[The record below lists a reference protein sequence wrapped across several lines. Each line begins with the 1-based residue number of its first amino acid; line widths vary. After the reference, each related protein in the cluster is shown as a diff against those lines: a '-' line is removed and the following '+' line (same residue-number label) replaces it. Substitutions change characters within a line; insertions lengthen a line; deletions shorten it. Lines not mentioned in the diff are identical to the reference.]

1 MTQIHSSF
9 HRGDYRR
16 ARQSVSIAMIELESL
31 EPRMQLA
38 FKLGELPAGAVADL
52 SLARLMVTEL
62 DALLRRGLDV
72 AIGDTGKYY
81 DIYADAT
88 YDRRRLAEPQDTLT
102 GGTT

>member
-1 MTQIHSSF
+1 MTSSSF

-16 ARQSVSIAMIELESL
+16 VRRSVTVAMNELEAL

-38 FKLGELPAGAVADL
+38 YKFGDLPADAVADL

-62 DALLRRGLDV
+62 DALLRRGLDM
-72 AIGDTGKYY
+72 AIADGGQFH

-88 YDRRRLAEPQDTLT
+88 FDRRRLAEPQERT
-102 GGTT
+102 

>member
-1 MTQIHSSF
+1 MTRSVW

-16 ARQSVSIAMIELESL
+16 VRRSIAVAMIELESL

-38 FKLGELPAGAVADL
+38 YKLDEIPAEVVADL

-72 AIGDTGKYY
+72 AIGDTGQYFDVY
-81 DIYADAT
+81 TDRT
-88 YDRRRLAEPQDTLT
+88 YDRRQLVKT
-102 GGTT
+102 GETE